1 MLVQRRMV
9 VARSRLLRRLRTR
22 SLTTMRER
30 AGLIGNWPTYLA
42 QDTGLP
48 HMPMSGRIN
57 VGVGLFLPPD
67 YARAA
72 ASSYSVFI
80 ALQTRPHRMIADG
93 FCGAATMHNRWLAVR
108 LSAKRA

>member
-1 MLVQRRMV
+1 MSL
-9 VARSRLLRRLRTR
+9 LLRRLGPRRGGGVAVAMVRCR
-22 SLTTMRER
+22 SADRCSGRMVGHAL
-30 AGLIGNWPTYLA
+30 L
-42 QDTGLP
+42 
-48 HMPMSGRIN
+48 PMSGRIN

-108 LSAKRA
+108 LSAKRAQPLQ